1 MFGVTLEEVFHIVVT
16 LGVVVMCL
24 GVWGIYGVL
33 KNAANEHLK
42 AMQALYDM
50 LQKRSPH

>member
-1 MFGVTLEEVFHIVVT
+1 MFKVTLHEVFEIVVT
-16 LGVVVMCL
+16 LGFVVMCF
-24 GVWGIYGVL
+24 GVWGIFSVL

-50 LQKRSPH
+50 LQKRPPH